1 MLSQAPKPVT
11 ERRYF
16 TDRPTPDELKALG
29 RLLPGG
35 VRDLLSTRSSRLK
48 ELDVRPADLDEDGLA
63 ELLCREPKLLRR
75 PIVTDGKRIIV
86 GLDRKAIADLAGIP
100 G

>member
-1 MLSQAPKPVT
+1 MH

-16 TDRPTPDELKALG
+16 TDKPTREELAELA

-35 VRDLLSTRSSRLK
+35 VRDLLSKRSSRLK
-48 ELDVRPADLDEDGLA
+48 ELGLRADALDDGA
-63 ELLCREPKLLRR
+63 LLDLLTREPKLLRR

-86 GLDRKAIADLAGIP
+86 GLDRKAIAEMAAG
-100 G
+100 GA